1 MPKEIAQNGRAL
13 EIGRE
18 GCADMNELWGE
29 HEIRVTFEDGTER
42 IVIVYPSIR
51 DYESSSIHI
60 GKDKVK
66 AYNWRY
72 KVVK

>member
-1 MPKEIAQNGRAL
+1 
-13 EIGRE
+13 
-18 GCADMNELWGE
+18 MNELWGE